1 MEIEREFE
9 RHRRTGETPE
19 RSERIIERLDRIE
32 AMLRAILDGM
42 EGAGR

>member
-9 RHRRTGETPE
+9 RHRRGGETPE
-19 RSERIIERLDRIE
+19 RRDGIIERLDRIE

-42 EGAGR
+42 EGARP